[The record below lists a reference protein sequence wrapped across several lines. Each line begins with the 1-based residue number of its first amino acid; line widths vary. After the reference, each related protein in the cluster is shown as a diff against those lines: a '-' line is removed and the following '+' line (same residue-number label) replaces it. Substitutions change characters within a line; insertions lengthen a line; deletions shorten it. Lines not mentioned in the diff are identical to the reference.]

1 MSKLRESAVEVLE
14 QFRDLILAITRQSQ
28 PVYAESGV
36 GCHLRHVVDHFR
48 AFELGVQN
56 GVIDYNQRSRLSPM
70 EKDSETALREL
81 EKLISGLHCVNVA
94 DLPVTIISEIC
105 CSQRINTRVDGTTTR
120 ELLFL
125 IQHSIHHLAYAALL
139 SRQYGIDH
147 DPAAGIA
154 PATATYRRGPGVTA
168 AVERD
173 NG

>member
-14 QFRDLILAITRQSQ
+14 QFRDLILAIRRQSQ
-28 PVYAESGV
+28 PVYAKSGV

-48 AFELGVQN
+48 AFELGVQY
-56 GVIDYNQRSRLSPM
+56 GVIDYNQRSRRGPM
-70 EKDSETALREL
+70 ETDSEAALSEL
-81 EKLISGLHCVNVA
+81 EDLILRLHNVNVA

-105 CSQRINTRVDGTTTR
+105 CSQCINTRIDGTTSR

-154 PATATYRRGPGVTA
+154 PATATYLRGP
-168 AVERD
+168 EYP
-173 NG
+173 